1 MSSGGRPLA
10 LSESVIKKTYEILR
24 AGNYRPVAARLLQI
38 EWTTWMDWRRAGEII
53 SKGLASGEVDASL
66 MTRSQKLY
74 LKFYQAVVTGEA
86 EAEAESLSLIRT
98 ASFDNWQA
106 AAWYLSRK
114 HPEKWSEKQ
123 RVEHTGIPERPV
135 VVQIANQLMLDPESR
150 KLMSQLVPKL
160 IGVNTTESET
170 AVANTDQLPIV
181 GEGGEGF
188 ADDDSELGADE

>member
-1 MSSGGRPLA
+1 MGTGRPLA
-10 LSESVIKKTYEILR
+10 LTEGIIKKTYEIMR

-38 EWTTWMDWRRAGEII
+38 EWGTWMDWRKAGEDL
-53 SKGLASGEVDASL
+53 SKGLASGDVDPTL
-66 MTRSQKLY
+66 LTKSQKLY
-74 LKFYQAVVTGEA
+74 IKFYQAVVTGEA
-86 EAEAESLSLIRT
+86 EAEAEALSLIRT

-123 RVEHTGIPERPV
+123 RVEHTGIQERPV

-160 IGVNTTESET
+160 IGVNATESET
-170 AVANTDQLPIV
+170 SVANTDQLPIV
-181 GEGGEGF
+181 GEGGEGL
-188 ADDDSELGADE
+188 ADDDTELDSDG

>member
-1 MSSGGRPLA
+1 MSTGGRPLV
-10 LSESVIKKTYEILR
+10 LTETIIKKTYEIMR

-38 EWTTWMDWRRAGEII
+38 EWTTWTDWRTAGEKL
-53 SKGLASGEVDASL
+53 SKGLAVGGVDPTL
-66 MTRSQKLY
+66 MTKSQKLY

-86 EAEAESLSLIRT
+86 EAEAEALSLVRT

-106 AAWYLSRK
+106 AAWYLARK

-123 RVEHTGIPERPV
+123 RVEHTGLPDRPV

-160 IGVNTTESET
+160 IGVTATESDT
-170 AVANTDQLPIV
+170 FVANTDQLPIV
-181 GEGGEGF
+181 GEGGEGL
-188 ADDDSELGADE
+188 ADDDTELGVDE